1 MAISVSPKTG
11 IGERL
16 KEARQRRGVDLQ
28 EVSRVTRIKPRL
40 LEALEK
46 DAPPRAFGAPV
57 YARAFLRTYARY
69 LGLPAESLV
78 EEYHAVHG
86 DGDTAPMRLPQPVR
100 PPRRR
105 SLGHVFL
112 ALISAGALVA
122 LGVVTVRDAAD
133 RTAHDPGPPADRVDD
148 RPGGVPAPPAD
159 EATEDL
165 RLRVRLPDGAS
176 WLRVVVDGEVT
187 VRGRRTQG
195 FDRVFRAERRI
206 VVEIDDGGAA
216 RLVLNGER
224 LGPPA
229 PSGVSYRETF
239 VLRDGEVR
247 TLPGS

>member
-16 KEARQRRGVDLQ
+16 KEARQRRGLDLQ

-40 LEALEK
+40 LDALEK
-46 DAPPRAFGAPV
+46 EAPPRAFGAPV

-86 DGDTAPMRLPQPVR
+86 ERDATPMRLPQPVR

-105 SLGHVFL
+105 SIGHVLL
-112 ALISAGALVA
+112 ALVTAGALVA

-133 RTAHDPGPPADRVDD
+133 RTAEDPGPPAGRMEDRS
-148 RPGGVPAPPAD
+148 GGEPAGPAD
-159 EATEDL
+159 EATEEL
-165 RLRVRLPDGAS
+165 RLRVRLPGGPS
-176 WLRVVVDGEVT
+176 WLRLIVDGEVA

-216 RLVLNGER
+216 RLILNGER

-229 PSGVSYRETF
+229 ASGVSYRETF

-247 TLPGS
+247 TLSDS